1 MNIRHNLEAARM
13 ASFSANEKSAF
24 VGKLLFCFHL
34 MPNMN
39 DFRRNSMWLS
49 VLKKCRTR
57 WTKFP
62 IFLWVRGVVV
72 GVVGVVSDSLRVVV

>member
-1 MNIRHNLEAARM
+1 
-13 ASFSANEKSAF
+13 
-24 VGKLLFCFHL
+24 
-34 MPNMN
+34 
-39 DFRRNSMWLS
+39 
-49 VLKKCRTR
+49 LKKCMTC